1 MSSGHSG
8 AELCFVLV
16 LNQLLC
22 ELGCSLPQQV
32 NLAAQGGGF
41 FSLHVHFFF
50 CSHHE
55 HV

>member
-8 AELCFVLV
+8 AELCSVLM

-32 NLAAQGGGF
+32 NVAAQGEVF
-41 FSLHVHFFF
+41 FTACPFPLL
-50 CSHHE
+50 
-55 HV
+55 

>member
-8 AELCFVLV
+8 AELCSVLM

-32 NLAAQGGGF
+32 NVAAQGEGF
-41 FSLHVHFFF
+41 FTACLFPLL
-50 CSHHE
+50 
-55 HV
+55 